1 MKTIRVTRETSAVSK
16 RNRSVKV
23 RRSRGSYSPSSPNP
37 RLNTITMIE
46 NAIKSAKTYPSK
58 NRLRLS
64 LPRQIQYGTFN
75 AVLKYLEDSNKIMY
89 DKDGS
94 IIWIFAD
101 KPELKKLAQT
111 STRLR

>member
-1 MKTIRVTRETSAVSK
+1 MKTVRITKGTSTGGK

-23 RRSRGSYSPSSPNP
+23 RQSKISYSSTTPNP

-46 NAIKSAKTYPSK
+46 NAIKSTKVYPSK

-101 KPELKKLAQT
+101 KPELKNLVKT

>member
-1 MKTIRVTRETSAVSK
+1 MAVARVSK
-16 RNRSVKV
+16 RTSGKNAANSSAKRSKM
-23 RRSRGSYSPSSPNP
+23 SYSSAPNP
-37 RLNTITMIE
+37 GLKTITMIE
-46 NAIKSAKTYPSK
+46 NAIKNAKRYPSK

-89 DKDGS
+89 DDDGS

-101 KPELKKLAQT
+101 KPELKKLVET